1 MTHLLRRTFIT
12 HALSAAAATSV
23 PWPGLAIGRE
33 RAQPLVTTRLSESL
47 TLISGAGGNVVAAR
61 GPDGLLLVDGGSRER
76 SRELLKL
83 ALRET
88 QSRRVHTLINTHWH
102 PEHTG
107 LNERLGKSGA
117 RIIAHENTKLWLG
130 VKITTPW
137 DNRTYPPLPAVA
149 LPNETLYTK
158 AQMRWGGEQVEY
170 GYLFQAHTD
179 GDLYIFFRDSN
190 VLVAGG
196 VIASDGWPLIDWW
209 TGGWIV
215 GMVNGLDTLLAL
227 ANDSTRI
234 VPATGAVMSRDGL
247 RAQRDMYAE
256 IASRLQ
262 KMLRQGKSPQ
272 EVLAAGPAREF
283 RPEWGDQ
290 AFFLTMAFKSLWGQL
305 TPDA

>member
-12 HALSAAAATSV
+12 RALSVAGAASLS
-23 PWPGLAIGRE
+23 WPGLVLARE
-33 RAQPLVTTRLSESL
+33 RAQPLVATRLSESL
-47 TLISGAGGNVVAAR
+47 TLIAGAGGNVVAAR
-61 GPDGLLLVDGGSRER
+61 GPDGVLLVDGGSRER

-102 PEHTG
+102 PEQTG
-107 LNERLGKSGA
+107 SNEALGKSGA

-130 VKITTPW
+130 AKITTPW

-158 AQMRWGGEQVEY
+158 AQLRWGGEQVEY

-179 GDLYIFFRDSN
+179 GDLYVFFRDSN

-196 VIASDGWPLIDWW
+196 VISSDGWPLIDWW

-215 GMVNGLDTLLAL
+215 GLVNGLETLLAL
-227 ANDSTRI
+227 ANDTTRI
-234 VPATGAVMSRDGL
+234 VPGTGPVMSRDEL
-247 RAQRDMYAE
+247 QAQRDMYAE

-262 KMLRQGKSPQ
+262 KLLRQGKSPQ
-272 EVLAAGPAREF
+272 EVLEAGPARGF

-290 AFFLTMAFKSLWGQL
+290 TFFLTMAFKSLWGQL